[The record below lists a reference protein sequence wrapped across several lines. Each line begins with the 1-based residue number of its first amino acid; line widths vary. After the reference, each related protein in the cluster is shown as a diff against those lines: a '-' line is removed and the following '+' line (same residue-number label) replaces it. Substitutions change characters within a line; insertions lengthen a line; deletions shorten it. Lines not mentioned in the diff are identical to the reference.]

1 MTETRRVYAIL
12 LIVTS
17 AGDQPTLAAR
27 RFVREH
33 VLYVA
38 PAVSSADSKVI
49 EIEMRILKEDELLLF
64 S

>member
-1 MTETRRVYAIL
+1 M
-12 LIVTS
+12 
-17 AGDQPTLAAR
+17 
-27 RFVREH
+27 REH